1 MGNTQKI
8 KMALAIL
15 LLSQMM
21 VFGQTAIPLVYDKE
35 YTNDNFQLPGILPID
50 KLPEIATLPD
60 PFAWADGSGRST
72 DFKNWKRHRFEI
84 AHQLQHYELGMKPV
98 TPRDSIEAILN
109 NDTLRVIVHENGEV
123 LLLTAPIKYPEGNGP
138 FPAIIGIGRSTGALP
153 EQLFDKRKIAQIT
166 FDFTQVMSH
175 TQKRGNEPINRLYP
189 EQTEMGSYCAWSWG
203 ISRLI
208 DGLEKVEKKIAY

>member
-72 DFKNWKRHRFEI
+72 DFKDWKRHRFEI

-123 LLLTAPIKYPEGNGP
+123 LLLTPRDARHRNRERG
-138 FPAIIGIGRSTGALP
+138 
-153 EQLFDKRKIAQIT
+153 DKRC
-166 FDFTQVMSH
+166 
-175 TQKRGNEPINRLYP
+175 R
-189 EQTEMGSYCAWSWG
+189 
-203 ISRLI
+203 
-208 DGLEKVEKKIAY
+208 